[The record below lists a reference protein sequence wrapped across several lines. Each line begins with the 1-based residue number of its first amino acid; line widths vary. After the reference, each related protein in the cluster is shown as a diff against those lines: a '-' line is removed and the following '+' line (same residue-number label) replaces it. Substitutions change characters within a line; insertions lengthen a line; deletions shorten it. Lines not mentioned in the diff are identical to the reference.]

1 MKIAISQITTLPAD
15 LELDLPA
22 FARAG
27 FTATELSL
35 EKVNRFVAKKSI
47 AALREMLVR
56 LGLKA
61 VSAIGLAPS
70 GPALLLSRGSEFQAY
85 FKSLKEQLALCR
97 ALDIDQIG
105 LGADASKWALEDKW
119 QAGAVK
125 NVKLAAQL
133 ADDFSM
139 RIGLEFMNLDA
150 PIGPFV
156 LDSLASTQQIT
167 EAVAHPAIGINLDF
181 FHHYRSGGSVR
192 ELSKLEGQKIVN
204 VHVTDVAEGQIQ
216 DLADSDRILPGE
228 GVLPLED
235 YREAILATGYDGYW
249 TLELLNKD
257 LWLRDARD
265 TAQLGAD
272 AMARFAA
279 LRKVL

>member
-1 MKIAISQITTLPAD
+1 MRSSSKARKFVKIAISQITTLPAE

-61 VSAIGLAPS
+61 VGAIGLAPS
-70 GPALLLSRGSEFQAY
+70 GPALLLSRGAEFQAY
-85 FKSLKEQLALCR
+85 FKSLKEQLELCR

-156 LDSLASTQQIT
+156 LDSLASTRQIT
-167 EAVAHPAIGINLDF
+167 EAVAHPAIGI
-181 FHHYRSGGSVR
+181 
-192 ELSKLEGQKIVN
+192 N

-216 DLADSDRILPGE
+216 DLADSDRTLPGE

-235 YREAILATGYDGYW
+235 YREVILATGYEGYW